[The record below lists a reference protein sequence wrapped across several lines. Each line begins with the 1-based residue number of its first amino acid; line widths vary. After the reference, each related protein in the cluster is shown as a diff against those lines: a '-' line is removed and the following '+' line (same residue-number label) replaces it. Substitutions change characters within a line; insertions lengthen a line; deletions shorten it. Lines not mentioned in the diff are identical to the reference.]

1 MIPAP
6 SPFVTPVIVPNVAPF
21 LNQAPPPTI
30 GHRMAGFTA
39 NLVVKP
45 SIGSSFQ
52 LQLMKLFTWESE
64 IHSPVN
70 SESPSSCPACPGFFM
85 LFIFLVP
92 FKYVLITLI
101 EH

>member
-6 SPFVTPVIVPNVAPF
+6 SPFVTLVIVPNAAPF

-45 SIGSSFQ
+45 NTGNSSQ
-52 LQLMKLFTWESE
+52 LQLMKLFTRGSE

-70 SESPSSCPACPGFFM
+70 SES
-85 LFIFLVP
+85 L
-92 FKYVLITLI
+92 
-101 EH
+101 